1 MRSTVD
7 KIREEALSLSVSE
20 RASLAHDLILSLEKE
35 DGLYFDE
42 EYERELKR
50 RVLSVKEGKA
60 EVRDADD
67 VLNDIEKRYKK

>member
-42 EYERELKR
+42 EYEGELKR

-60 EVRDADD
+60 EARDADD
-67 VLNDIEKRYKK
+67 VLSDIETRYNK

>member
-7 KIREEALSLSVSE
+7 KIRDEALSLSESE

-42 EYERELKR
+42 EYEEELKR

-60 EVRDADD
+60 EARDADD
-67 VLNDIEKRYKK
+67 VLGDIEKRYKK

>member
-42 EYERELKR
+42 EYEGELKR

-60 EVRDADD
+60 EARDAGD
-67 VLNDIEKRYKK
+67 VLSDIEKRYKK